1 MNEKRYEELINA
13 VNTEPITKNSIMCLK
28 EDFVDGGFGMWGWS
42 ENWETIQE
50 HFMYVFIPFTVLE
63 YNKRKKER
71 VFRDELVAEIIDLMY
86 WFSFKETKKEFK
98 FYIKWI
104 DVKRSSTYNEFVKT
118 SKELCEFLS
127 DNGYKVNFEIYENP
141 KKALKK
147 ALELDQYLPEGEVGF
162 GEFLRMNIEEDK

>member
-1 MNEKRYEELINA
+1 
-13 VNTEPITKNSIMCLK
+13 
-28 EDFVDGGFGMWGWS
+28 MWGWS

-50 HFMYVFIPFTVLE
+50 HFMYVFIPFIVLE

-127 DNGYKVNFEIYENP
+127 DNGYKVNFEIYVNIDGVLLKLEAEINP
-141 KKALKK
+141 HQ
-147 ALELDQYLPEGEVGF
+147 EH
-162 GEFLRMNIEEDK
+162 